1 MTQRYILISTSNQHL
16 SLPWSYQQKLY
27 TCISC
32 FSSACYMFHP
42 SEPPWFNRHSSITC
56 TVETIKLIFFYG
68 FPYFLITS
76 SPLGPNISLT
86 ELNYNNIL
94 LYTFLRITD
103 MKFMYTVENHLHY
116 WQYKYPFLLRKQLA
130 LQSMDHDICNV
141 MNTVLGNPLASQMSE
156 EWSQSVLLLLHV
168 ASSQY
173 SCTDDLC
180 V

>member
-76 SPLGPNISLT
+76 SPLGPNISLIT
-86 ELNYNNIL
+86 LCYSSVWKTKVHTHMKQQVKLFSNFTQRHKCSIL
-94 LYTFLRITD
+94 TTNRS
-103 MKFMYTVENHLHY
+103 
-116 WQYKYPFLLRKQLA
+116 WKY
-130 LQSMDHDICNV
+130 
-141 MNTVLGNPLASQMSE
+141 
-156 EWSQSVLLLLHV
+156 
-168 ASSQY
+168 SSFGVIY
-173 SCTDDLC
+173 
-180 V
+180 